1 MLGLFK
7 KKLNVPDH
15 LDIINCLIIEE
26 AEQQWNYHAVEN
38 NFDKEA
44 FRGSSFAF
52 GVVEM
57 FVTKILKIKADDKVL
72 MAIVQLGRDRCQEY
86 ITEHKD
92 LKKQYEKLL
101 PELLKKQERK
111 KEKPKIRA
119 FKGKKG
125 IKELFYEL
133 LNTESKELFS
143 QGAPIESTQIMGKTF
158 WKNYGQKLK
167 AKKLKIKIIYNESF
181 REKLEDMKGLNAE
194 SRFTKKGFEP
204 LTETFIVGD
213 KVGIIIWTEE
223 PLGILIQ
230 NKTAAESYKVFW
242 EQNWNLAKE

>member
-1 MLGLFK
+1 MDTQILSDLGFTNAEIKIYLT
-7 KKLNVPDH
+7 L
-15 LDIINCLIIEE
+15 LELGESAAGSIIEKSKL
-26 AEQQWNYHAVEN
+26 Q
-38 NFDKEA
+38 
-44 FRGSSFAF
+44 SS
-52 GVVEM
+52 VVHSTLNKLIEKG
-57 FVTKILKIKADDKVL
+57 FISFIQKGQRKYYQASNPKNIS
-72 MAIVQLGRDRCQEY
+72 EY
-86 ITEHKD
+86 IDEK
-92 LKKQYEKLL
+92 KKQYEKLL

-167 AKKLKIKIIYNESF
+167 AKQLKIKIIYNESF

>member
-1 MLGLFK
+1 MDTQILSDLGFTNAEIKIYLT
-7 KKLNVPDH
+7 L
-15 LDIINCLIIEE
+15 LELGESAAGSIIEKSKL
-26 AEQQWNYHAVEN
+26 Q
-38 NFDKEA
+38 
-44 FRGSSFAF
+44 SS
-52 GVVEM
+52 VVHSTLNKLIEKG
-57 FVTKILKIKADDKVL
+57 FISFIQKGQRKYYQASNPKNIS
-72 MAIVQLGRDRCQEY
+72 EY
-86 ITEHKD
+86 IDEK
-92 LKKQYEKLL
+92 KKQYEKLL

>member
-1 MLGLFK
+1 MDTQILSDLGFTNAEIKIYLT
-7 KKLNVPDH
+7 L
-15 LDIINCLIIEE
+15 LELGESAAGSIIEKSKL
-26 AEQQWNYHAVEN
+26 Q
-38 NFDKEA
+38 
-44 FRGSSFAF
+44 SS
-52 GVVEM
+52 VVHSTLNKLIEKG
-57 FVTKILKIKADDKVL
+57 FISFIQKGQRKYYQASNPKNIS
-72 MAIVQLGRDRCQEY
+72 EY
-86 ITEHKD
+86 IDEK
-92 LKKQYEKLL
+92 KKQYEKLL

-223 PLGILIQ
+223 PTVMVI
-230 NKTAAESYKVFW
+230 KSKEATRSYRDFF
-242 EQNWNLAKE
+242 NLLWKQAK

>member
-1 MLGLFK
+1 MDTQILSDLGFTNAEIKIYLT
-7 KKLNVPDH
+7 L
-15 LDIINCLIIEE
+15 LELGESAAGSIIEKSKL
-26 AEQQWNYHAVEN
+26 Q
-38 NFDKEA
+38 
-44 FRGSSFAF
+44 SS
-52 GVVEM
+52 VVHSTLNKLIEKG
-57 FVTKILKIKADDKVL
+57 FISFIQKGQRKYYQASNPKNIS
-72 MAIVQLGRDRCQEY
+72 EY
-86 ITEHKD
+86 IDEK
-92 LKKQYEKLL
+92 KKQYEKLL

-158 WKNYGQKLK
+158 WKNYGKKLK